1 MAMLVITRWYS
12 NGISWD
18 FSWSF
23 HGCLMEVEV
32 KEKLDHDLVL
42 KPMVT
47 WGSPILGPPKEARI
61 INLSTYPYLSVCL
74 STSFSVCF
82 STSTFFYIF
91 VFIHVVFSMFI
102 RCLSLS
108 VIQYA
113 SLLYLISGFSDII
126 YSLYAIPSSTFLS
139 YHILSIYLP
148 SGILHSCDSHG
159 PVTYPFSSTIHPS
172 QSC

>member
-1 MAMLVITRWYS
+1 
-12 NGISWD
+12 
-18 FSWSF
+18 
-23 HGCLMEVEV
+23 MEVEV

-91 VFIHVVFSMFI
+91 IFIHVVFSMFI

-108 VIQYA
+108 VYQYA
-113 SLLYLISGFSDII
+113 SLLYLISGFSYII

-139 YHILSIYLP
+139 YHILSIYPLEFY
-148 SGILHSCDSHG
+148 IAMTAMDQWH
-159 PVTYPFSSTIHPS
+159 IHLVRQYIPLNHADFP
-172 QSC
+172 